1 MASDSE
7 DDVMDAVVDD
17 GDDDLFG
24 DDDEA
29 PADKARELSD
39 RELDSGDDEDRR
51 DRAPRADED
60 VDINE
65 SREARIMETT
75 LWRHPV
81 PKPADGEVSVSP
93 LLGEKIDIL

>member
-1 MASDSE
+1 MASESE
-7 DDVMDAVVDD
+7 DDIMDAGAE

-24 DDDEA
+24 DDDDA
-29 PADKARELSD
+29 PADKVRELSD

-51 DRAPRADED
+51 DRAPREDD
-60 VDINE
+60 VDVND

-81 PKPADGEVSVSP
+81 PNPVDGNVS
-93 LLGEKIDIL
+93 I